1 MIKGCI
7 GFSHVKGH
15 FFGNMIL
22 VRGKRTIDIKLPY
35 PIMCIMSRLWRR
47 KNFLGKILFR
57 KSMDLDQFKTR
68 QTYGPS
74 TLEIS

>member
-7 GFSHVKGH
+7 GFSHIKGS

-35 PIMCIMSRLWRR
+35 PIMCIMSSLWKR
-47 KNFLGKILFR
+47 KNILGKILFK
-57 KSMDLDQFKTR
+57 KSMDFNQFR
-68 QTYGPS
+68 QANNH
-74 TLEIS
+74 

>member
-22 VRGKRTIDIKLPY
+22 VRGKRTIDIPLPY
-35 PIMCIMSRLWRR
+35 PIMLVMARLWRSD
-47 KNFLGKILFR
+47 NFLGKFLYEK
-57 KSMDLDQFKTR
+57 KSWQVQLDEAK
-68 QTYGPS
+68 S
-74 TLEIS
+74 L

>member
-22 VRGKRTIDIKLPY
+22 VRGKRTLNIPLPY
-35 PIMCIMSRLWRR
+35 PIMNVMARLWRR

-57 KSMDLDQFKTR
+57 KSMDFDQFKTR

>member
-1 MIKGCI
+1 MIKGCV
-7 GFSHVKGH
+7 GFSHIRGRL
-15 FFGNMIL
+15 FGNMIL

-57 KSMDLDQFKTR
+57 KSMDFDQFKTR

>member
-1 MIKGCI
+1 MIKGCV
-7 GFSHVKGH
+7 GFSHIQGRL
-15 FFGNMIL
+15 FGNMIL
-22 VRGKRTIDIKLPY
+22 VRGKRTIDVPLPY
-35 PIMCIMSRLWRR
+35 PVMYIMARLWRR

-57 KSMDLDQFKTR
+57 KSIDFNQFKTR